1 MEFKLLLR
9 ARGATANEG
18 SSTAHEGSSLMAG
31 GGAVLCIFWYQVG
44 VKYHPT
50 SLGAVK
56 KMMRSN
62 AESLMAGAGA
72 VYLYFDTESMQ
83 NIIQSLIGSGVAVM
97 KRMRSPY
104 EQCSLDI
111 QSSYTHLRGIF
122 PMELREVVKKT
133 AFLRSGLRG
142 S

>member
-1 MEFKLLLR
+1 
-9 ARGATANEG
+9 
-18 SSTAHEGSSLMAG
+18 MAG

-50 SLGAVK
+50 PLGAMK

-83 NIIQSLIGSGVAVM
+83 NIIQSLIGRYKNG
-97 KRMRSPY
+97 
-104 EQCSLDI
+104 LHG
-111 QSSYTHLRGIF
+111 YTHRVQWG
-122 PMELREVVKKT
+122 PV
-133 AFLRSGLRG
+133 G
-142 S
+142 

>member
-1 MEFKLLLR
+1 
-9 ARGATANEG
+9 
-18 SSTAHEGSSLMAG
+18 MAG

-97 KRMRSPY
+97 KRMRGKNIIY
-104 EQCSLDI
+104 
-111 QSSYTHLRGIF
+111 H
-122 PMELREVVKKT
+122 
-133 AFLRSGLRG
+133 FLNIY
-142 S
+142 

>member
-1 MEFKLLLR
+1 MEFKLLHR

-50 SLGAVK
+50 PLGAVK

-83 NIIQSLIGSGVAVM
+83 NIIQALYIPNHERQVDVFQTFS
-97 KRMRSPY
+97 RSFPN
-104 EQCSLDI
+104 
-111 QSSYTHLRGIF
+111 SSNSYCI
-122 PMELREVVKKT
+122 
-133 AFLRSGLRG
+133 
-142 S
+142 

>member
-1 MEFKLLLR
+1 
-9 ARGATANEG
+9 
-18 SSTAHEGSSLMAG
+18 MAG

-50 SLGAVK
+50 PLGAVK
-56 KMMRSN
+56 KMRRSN

-97 KRMRSPY
+97 KRMRSP
-104 EQCSLDI
+104 L
-111 QSSYTHLRGIF
+111 SSVHWTSRAATLIRGKF
-122 PMELREVVKKT
+122 PMELRTYTKNLHLYRLLSPD
-133 AFLRSGLRG
+133 AL
-142 S
+142 

>member
-1 MEFKLLLR
+1 MEFELLHR

-50 SLGAVK
+50 PLGAVK

-83 NIIQSLIGSGVAVM
+83 NIIQSLIG
-97 KRMRSPY
+97 RY
-104 EQCSLDI
+104 ENGLHRYIHRVQCLSSKQTVFNVHHFRLVTDIMSLWCPA
-111 QSSYTHLRGIF
+111 F
-122 PMELREVVKKT
+122 P
-133 AFLRSGLRG
+133 
-142 S
+142 

>member
-1 MEFKLLLR
+1 
-9 ARGATANEG
+9 
-18 SSTAHEGSSLMAG
+18 MAG

-50 SLGAVK
+50 PLGAVK

-83 NIIQSLIGSGVAVM
+83 NIIQSLIGRYENGFTWLHSQSSVGSSGV
-97 KRMRSPY
+97 
-104 EQCSLDI
+104 SLSSKQTIFNVHHFRLVTDI
-111 QSSYTHLRGIF
+111 MSLWC
-122 PMELREVVKKT
+122 P
-133 AFLRSGLRG
+133 AFT
-142 S
+142 